1 MKKSL
6 FQKSTYLQG
15 AFVATFGIVLS
26 KILGMIYV
34 IPFYSIIGTQGG
46 ALYGYAYNI
55 YSIFLSIS
63 TAGIPLAISSITSEY
78 NTLGYYSVK
87 EKCFSIAR
95 RYLNIVGVACF
106 LVVFVFAKEI
116 AYLII
121 GDISGGNTIQDITFV
136 IRVISF
142 SVLIV
147 PTLSVYR
154 GYLQGHKYIA
164 PTSVSQVLEQLIR
177 VGIIIVGSFA
187 AVHIFHLPIKYAV
200 ATALFGATVGSLFSL
215 IYLVRAR
222 RKYRNEIKTE
232 SENMTSEESNITS
245 KMIIKQILICAFPFI
260 FCDVCKSLYNSVD
273 TFFVVKTLVKLGYD
287 VSIAETVMGV
297 ISTWGNK
304 LNMIVVAIGTGFS
317 VSLIPN
323 LAATLTKKD
332 KDDAQNK
339 INLTLQ
345 SLSYLTI
352 PMVLGLSFLS
362 VPVWNIFYGANT
374 YGPIVF
380 RFSIV
385 VSIVT
390 VLLSSTQIIALA
402 LKEYKML
409 FVCVLA
415 GLVFNGLFDVPL
427 MYLCDKFTYAFY
439 GAILSTCLGHLLTI
453 GILLFYIKKKH
464 NFKFTNTP
472 KNISL
477 SFIFAGI
484 MILALNILKIFVP
497 LEVTSRTLS
506 IFIVLLYAL
515 VGGAIYFALTYRFG
529 LIEGIFGKSLV
540 EKFKGKIKN
549 IGKRVIK

>member
-1 MKKSL
+1 MKKSI
-6 FQKSTYLQG
+6 FKKSTYLQG

-34 IPFYSIIGTQGG
+34 IPFYSTIGTQGG

-78 NTLGYYSVK
+78 NTLGFYDAK
-87 EKCFSIAR
+87 ERTFRIAR

-106 LVVFVFAKEI
+106 LIVFIFAKEI

-121 GDISGGNTIQDITFV
+121 GDISGGNSIDDISFV

-142 SVLIV
+142 SILIV

-164 PTSVSQVLEQLIR
+164 PTSVSQVLEQFIR
-177 VGIIIVGSFA
+177 VTIIIVGSWI
-187 AVHIFHLPIKYAV
+187 AVNILHLPIKFAV
-200 ATALFGATVGSLFSL
+200 STALFGATIGALISL
-215 IYLVRAR
+215 IYLIFMRK
-222 RKYRNEIKTE
+222 KYRHEIKIDE
-232 SENMTSEESNITS
+232 PNKDEVQITNQ
-245 KMIIKQILICAFPFI
+245 MILKRILWCAFPFI

-273 TFFVVKTLVKLGYD
+273 TFFVVKTLVHLGYD
-287 VSIAETVMGV
+287 VGVAETVMGT

-304 LNMIVVAIGTGFS
+304 LNMIVVAIGTGFA

-323 LAATLTKKD
+323 LAASLALKNKKD
-332 KDDAQNK
+332 AEHK

-345 SLSYLTI
+345 SLGFLTI
-352 PMVLGLSFLS
+352 PMTCGLSFLS
-362 VPVWNIFYGANT
+362 VPVWNILYGANT
-374 YGPIVF
+374 YGPLVF

-385 VSIVT
+385 VAIMT
-390 VLLSSTQIIALA
+390 VFLSSTQIIALA

-409 FVCVLA
+409 FVAVLS
-415 GLVFNGLFDVPL
+415 GLLFNGIFDVPL
-427 MYLCDKFTYAFY
+427 MYLCHRFTYAFY

-453 GILLFYIKKKH
+453 TIVLLYIKKKH

-472 KNISL
+472 KNVGLSFLFTIIMLIGLKLL
-477 SFIFAGI
+477 SFI
-484 MILALNILKIFVP
+484 VP
-497 LEVTSRTLS
+497 LSVPGRLTSC
-506 IFIVLLYAL
+506 FIVLLYAI
-515 VGGAIYFALTYRFG
+515 VGAIIYLLLTYKFHV
-529 LIEGIFGKSLV
+529 IENIFGNRFL
-540 EKFKGKIKN
+540 EKIKS
-549 IGKRVIK
+549 KLLRKKEA